1 MDVSRRRAGV
11 KTSVVAGSVWESRM
25 KLDEVKGGIKVFNG
39 EENVEESRSSNE
51 DTAKKIVKRGGGQT
65 GTSTGVAVSGKRKTW
80 KSESFEGPIQI
91 AKGKTS
97 EVQCKELSVSVDGI
111 RRSPVQARKG
121 RSEGSNKELR
131 LSVDGIDKSFIQVE
145 KVSKELDEI
154 PIQVKKGSS
163 EANREVGVSVD
174 ENENS
179 PSQTRKQR
187 SDLREVF
194 EYDVELRKVKSDSV
208 KVSKQS
214 GIGKDPVPDGG
225 DESNS
230 VQLRKAKSETD
241 KVLNESVNRIEKSPP
256 EIEETGSEET
266 CEEFG
271 MCQEKVISSSETNE
285 LIKKPAPDLLVYNP
299 PPGDDEFE
307 GDEEEEEIEIEIEKK
322 TLDIKEIK
330 IPEERPKKVETNVA
344 EQKPKKM
351 EICIAEQK
359 LKRVEVGT
367 PQHKPKKLEV
377 STPGQKPK
385 KVEFSTPEEKPKKVV
400 SEVKKVERFNNRTAP
415 TSSDVNEQPPPVLRR
430 ATLYQNLAKAAASP
444 TIPVANEYQSFK
456 ETRRHS
462 KLQNL
467 VDLVMWRDLSRS
479 ALAFGLGTFIIISSS
494 YSKDL
499 NVSFISVISY
509 LGLVYLATIFLYRSL
524 ICRGVIDID
533 DDRSYV
539 VGEGEAIW
547 LLKLVLPYLNEC
559 LLKIRALFSGDPST
573 TMKMAVLLFVL
584 ARCGS
589 SITIWKM
596 AKLGFFGVFIVPKV
610 CSSYSTQLTAYGK
623 FWIRRFR
630 DAWESCSHKKAVAL
644 GIFSLVWNLSSMV
657 ARIWAVFMMF
667 VAVRYYQQTME
678 RDDWVEEED
687 AEADET
693 WHGDSG
699 GQRQGSGPASI
710 DVNEVKKGS

>member
-39 EENVEESRSSNE
+39 EENVEESRSSNG

-65 GTSTGVAVSGKRKTW
+65 GISTGVAVSGKRKTW
-80 KSESFEGPIQI
+80 KSEIFEGPIQI
-91 AKGKTS
+91 ARGKTS

-111 RRSPVQARKG
+111 RKSPAQARKG

-145 KVSKELDEI
+145 KVSKELDGS

-230 VQLRKAKSETD
+230 VQLRKAKSEPD

-299 PPGDDEFE
+299 PHGDDEFE

-359 LKRVEVGT
+359 PRRVEVGT
-367 PQHKPKKLEV
+367 PQHKPKKVEV

-415 TSSDVNEQPPPVLRR
+415 TSSNVNKQPPPVLRR

-444 TIPVANEYQSFK
+444 CKYALLIYLFIELLSLLGLLHLFFLPHFLLAIPVANEYQSFK

-467 VDLVMWRDLSRS
+467 GEL
-479 ALAFGLGTFIIISSS
+479 IISW
-494 YSKDL
+494 KAKFL
-499 NVSFISVISY
+499 
-509 LGLVYLATIFLYRSL
+509 LLCTIF
-524 ICRGVIDID
+524 DQ
-533 DDRSYV
+533 
-539 VGEGEAIW
+539 
-547 LLKLVLPYLNEC
+547 LV
-559 LLKIRALFSGDPST
+559 
-573 TMKMAVLLFVL
+573 
-584 ARCGS
+584 
-589 SITIWKM
+589 
-596 AKLGFFGVFIVPKV
+596 
-610 CSSYSTQLTAYGK
+610 
-623 FWIRRFR
+623 
-630 DAWESCSHKKAVAL
+630 
-644 GIFSLVWNLSSMV
+644 
-657 ARIWAVFMMF
+657 
-667 VAVRYYQQTME
+667 
-678 RDDWVEEED
+678 
-687 AEADET
+687 
-693 WHGDSG
+693 
-699 GQRQGSGPASI
+699 
-710 DVNEVKKGS
+710 

>member
-25 KLDEVKGGIKVFNG
+25 KHDEVKGGIKVFNG
-39 EENVEESRSSNE
+39 EENVEESRSSNG
-51 DTAKKIVKRGGGQT
+51 DTARKIVKGGGGQT
-65 GTSTGVAVSGKRKTW
+65 GISNGVAVSGKRKTW
-80 KSESFEGPIQI
+80 KSEIFEGPIQI

-111 RRSPVQARKG
+111 RKSPVQARKG
-121 RSEGSNKELR
+121 RSEGSNKELN
-131 LSVDGIDKSFIQVE
+131 LSVDGIDESFIQVE
-145 KVSKELDEI
+145 KVSKELDGS

-163 EANREVGVSVD
+163 EANREVD
-174 ENENS
+174 ENEKS

-187 SDLREVF
+187 SDLSEDF

-225 DESNS
+225 DERNS
-230 VQLRKAKSETD
+230 VQLRKAKSEPE
-241 KVLNESVNRIEKSPP
+241 KLLNESVNRIEKSPP
-256 EIEETGSEET
+256 EIEEIGSEET

-271 MCQEKVISSSETNE
+271 MCQEKVISSSENNE
-285 LIKKPAPDLLVYNP
+285 LIKKPAPKLWVYNP

-322 TLDIKEIK
+322 TLVIKEMK

-344 EQKPKKM
+344 EQKPR
-351 EICIAEQK
+351 
-359 LKRVEVGT
+359 RVEVGT
-367 PQHKPKKLEV
+367 PQHKPKKVEV

-400 SEVKKVERFNNRTAP
+400 SEVKKIERFNNRTAP
-415 TSSDVNEQPPPVLRR
+415 TSSDVNKQPPPVLRR
-430 ATLYQNLAKAAASP
+430 ATLYQNLAKAAATP
-444 TIPVANEYQSFK
+444 FANEYHSFK
-456 ETRRHS
+456 ENRRHS

-467 VDLVMWRDLSRS
+467 VDLVMWRDLPRS
-479 ALAFGLGTFIIISSS
+479 ALAFGMGTFIIISSS

-499 NVSFISVISY
+499 NVSFISVMSY

-610 CSSYSTQLTAYGK
+610 CYSYSTQLTAYGK

-644 GIFSLVWNLSSMV
+644 GIFSLVWHLSSMV

-678 RDDWVEEED
+678 RYDWVEEED

-710 DVNEVKKGS
+710 DVNEMKKGS

>member
-39 EENVEESRSSNE
+39 EDYVEESRSSNG
-51 DTAKKIVKRGGGQT
+51 DTAKKIVKRGGQT
-65 GTSTGVAVSGKRKTW
+65 GISTGVAVSGKRKTW
-80 KSESFEGPIQI
+80 KSEIFEGPIQI
-91 AKGKTS
+91 AKEKTS
-97 EVQCKELSVSVDGI
+97 EVQCKDLSVSVDGI
-111 RRSPVQARKG
+111 RKSPVQARKG
-121 RSEGSNKELR
+121 RSEGSNKELS

-145 KVSKELDEI
+145 KVSKELDGS

-174 ENENS
+174 ENEKS

-225 DESNS
+225 DESNP
-230 VQLRKAKSETD
+230 VQLRKAKSEPD

-285 LIKKPAPDLLVYNP
+285 LIKKLAPDLVVYNP

-307 GDEEEEEIEIEIEKK
+307 GDEEEEEVEIEIEKK

-330 IPEERPKKVETNVA
+330 IPEERPKKVEINAA

-359 LKRVEVGT
+359 PRRVEVFT
-367 PQHKPKKLEV
+367 PQHKPKKVEV

-385 KVEFSTPEEKPKKVV
+385 KVEFNTPEEKPKKLV

-415 TSSDVNEQPPPVLRR
+415 TSSDVNKQPPPVLRR

-444 TIPVANEYQSFK
+444 SIPVANEYQSLK

-479 ALAFGLGTFIIISSS
+479 ALAFGMGTFIIISSS

-573 TMKMAVLLFVL
+573 TMKA
-584 ARCGS
+584 S
-589 SITIWKM
+589 
-596 AKLGFFGVFIVPKV
+596 
-610 CSSYSTQLTAYGK
+610 
-623 FWIRRFR
+623 
-630 DAWESCSHKKAVAL
+630 
-644 GIFSLVWNLSSMV
+644 SLV
-657 ARIWAVFMMF
+657 
-667 VAVRYYQQTME
+667 
-678 RDDWVEEED
+678 
-687 AEADET
+687 
-693 WHGDSG
+693 
-699 GQRQGSGPASI
+699 
-710 DVNEVKKGS
+710 